1 MGIMSR
7 LSNSSST
14 TTTTNN
20 NTSSIPAG
28 PTNSTAASPLVNG
41 NDKVYLW
48 VLVVILPLIIVLV
61 GLEILEC
68 LNCRKEKQESQLSP
82 PPSPP
87 PPPTTTTNSGPST
100 HRIISIGSNN
110 SLGGDPVQSTHYMAQ
125 EVIPEQMHANASTQG
140 QREGSAPAASGDVQ
154 GPTDEEIDITDVKRL
169 D

>member
-14 TTTTNN
+14 TTTTTN

-68 LNCRKEKQESQLSP
+68 LNCRKEKQESQLS
-82 PPSPP
+82 

-154 GPTDEEIDITDVKRL
+154 GPTDEDMDITDVKRL